1 MVSADSLT
9 ADPAASWVSPV
20 ADRWPVWLKKRDVR
34 LGHAKPQVRS
44 LGLLFGL
51 LTCRMKTLLYLS
63 YGRGPHE
70 REVIYS
76 VYTARHC
83 SPNAAGFR
91 ILIYTDHPDSFASV
105 PADVEF
111 ISTQQWNAWGGPHNF
126 NHRRK
131 ILALQHAIS
140 KNVDSVILIDGD
152 TWWRGAVESLF
163 RRVDSGR
170 TLMHIREG
178 SISEINGPRIA
189 ELRSLVS
196 EHRFNFP
203 DGSAVE
209 IPGNCQMWNAGVIGL
224 HPHDAPILDDVIHL
238 TDQFCSKSDLHILE
252 QFAFSF
258 LLQTKTAL
266 HEASD
271 LVFHYWPPYLHAPF
285 RRILPG
291 LLKSAEELEGPEKA
305 AWLFARR
312 PRPTTLRRGKVIIKR
327 LCQWMGLI
335 RGQSRSNEW

>member
-1 MVSADSLT
+1 MAC
-9 ADPAASWVSPV
+9 V
-20 ADRWPVWLKKRDVR
+20 ADKRACSVR
-34 LGHAKPQVRS
+34 HEKHQEQS
-44 LGLLFGL
+44 LNLPCGLFI
-51 LTCRMKTLLYLS
+51 CHMKTLLYLS
-63 YGRGPHE
+63 YGLGPHE

-91 ILIYTDHPDSFASV
+91 ILVYTDHPDSFASV

-140 KNVDSVILIDGD
+140 KTADSVILVDGD

-163 RRVDSGR
+163 RRIDAGR

-189 ELRSLVS
+189 ELRALVR
-196 EHRFNFP
+196 EHRFNLP

-224 HPHDAPILDDVIHL
+224 HPHDARLLDDVIHL

-271 LVFHYWPPYLHAPF
+271 LVFHYWPPYLHIPF
-285 RRILPG
+285 RKVLPD
-291 LLKSAEELEGPEKA
+291 LLQYAEKLDGAEKA
-305 AWLFARR
+305 AWLYVGR
-312 PRPTTLRRGKVIIKR
+312 PRPTILRRAKVIIKR
-327 LCQWMGLI
+327 LGQWSGLI